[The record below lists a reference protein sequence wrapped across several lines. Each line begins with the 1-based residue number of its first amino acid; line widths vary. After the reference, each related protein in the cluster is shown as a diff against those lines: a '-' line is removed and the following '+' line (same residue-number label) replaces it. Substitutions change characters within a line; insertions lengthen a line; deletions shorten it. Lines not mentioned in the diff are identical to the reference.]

1 MTREVQKHRTG
12 DAGPIM
18 AVDTSVITTFVRRGA
33 AIAVGAALVLHA
45 NATGAQRQQLQDR
58 LSAVTALSC
67 SFTTIANAD
76 WKNGQA
82 TTSSAPA
89 KLTMGFKNVNVDEG
103 SADAEGA
110 FGDSF
115 IVVRQT
121 GDYLHL
127 VQSYRTGPLYT
138 TTVFARESAGG
149 RFMAVH
155 TRHEFTDVALPGFT
169 SRPEM

>member
-1 MTREVQKHRTG
+1 
-12 DAGPIM
+12 M
-18 AVDTSVITTFVRRGA
+18 AVDTSFLSALLRRSA
-33 AIAVGAALVLHA
+33 AIAVGTAVVLCARDSH
-45 NATGAQRQQLQDR
+45 AQRQPLQER
-58 LSAVTALSC
+58 LSAVTALTC

-76 WKNGQA
+76 WKNGAA
-82 TTSSAPA
+82 TASTAPV
-89 KLTMGFKNVNVDEG
+89 KLSIGFKNVNVDEG

-115 IVVRQT
+115 IVVRQM

-127 VQSYRTGPLYT
+127 VQSYRSGPLYT
-138 TTVFARESAGG
+138 TTVFARESTAG

-169 SRPEM
+169 SRPEMYVGDCAVTP

>member
-1 MTREVQKHRTG
+1 
-12 DAGPIM
+12 M
-18 AVDTSVITTFVRRGA
+18 AFDTSSVTTTLRRLA
-33 AIAVGAALVLHA
+33 AIAAGVALVLHA
-45 NATGAQRQQLQDR
+45 HEGRAQRQPLQER
-58 LSAVTALSC
+58 LSAATALTC

-76 WKNGQA
+76 WKNGTA
-82 TTSSAPA
+82 SVSTAPV
-89 KLTMGFKNVNVDEG
+89 KLSFGFKNVNVDEG

-115 IVVRQT
+115 IVVRQM

-127 VQSYRTGPLYT
+127 VQSYRSGPLYT
-138 TTVFARESAGG
+138 TTVFARESSNG

-169 SRPEM
+169 SRPEMYVGDCAVTP

>member
-1 MTREVQKHRTG
+1 MV
-12 DAGPIM
+12 
-18 AVDTSVITTFVRRGA
+18 VDTSFITTLARRSAAFVLGA
-33 AIAVGAALVLHA
+33 GLVLSA
-45 NATGAQRQQLQDR
+45 SDTRAQRTSLQER

-82 TTSSAPA
+82 TASSAPA
-89 KLTMGFKNVNVDEG
+89 KVTMGFKNVNVDEG

-169 SRPEM
+169 SRPEMYVGDCALTP